1 MTQDDVIRIATET
14 GLCTTSN
21 GFIDWVDAGPS
32 AYEMGEENER
42 DIVCTLIYS
51 MVNDNA
57 LANKLVDT
65 IRVRQ

>member
-1 MTQDDVIRIATET
+1 MTKQQVIEALRMCAACENTIKAM
-14 GLCTTSN
+14 SN
-21 GFIDWVDAGPS
+21 

-42 DIVCTLIYS
+42 DVVCTLIYS

-65 IRVRQ
+65 IRVRE

>member
-1 MTQDDVIRIATET
+1 MTKQQMIEALRMCAACENTIKAMT
-14 GLCTTSN
+14 N
-21 GFIDWVDAGPS
+21 

-42 DIVCTLIYS
+42 DVVCTLIYS

>member
-1 MTQDDVIRIATET
+1 MTKQQMIEALRMCAVCENTIKAMT
-14 GLCTTSN
+14 N
-21 GFIDWVDAGPS
+21 

-42 DIVCTLIYS
+42 DVVCTLIYS
-51 MVNDNA
+51 IVDDNA

>member
-1 MTQDDVIRIATET
+1 MTKDEMIVSLRMVAACENTIKAM
-14 GLCTTSN
+14 SN
-21 GFIDWVDAGPS
+21 
-32 AYEMGEENER
+32 AYELGEENER

-51 MVNDNA
+51 IIEDNA

>member
-1 MTQDDVIRIATET
+1 MIEALRMCAACENTIKAM
-14 GLCTTSN
+14 SN
-21 GFIDWVDAGPS
+21 

-42 DIVCTLIYS
+42 DIVFTLIYS

>member
-1 MTQDDVIRIATET
+1 MTKQQMIEALRMCAACENTIKTM
-14 GLCTTSN
+14 SN
-21 GFIDWVDAGPS
+21 

-42 DIVCTLIYS
+42 DVVCTLIYS

>member
-1 MTQDDVIRIATET
+1 MTKQQVIEALRMCAACENTIKAM
-14 GLCTTSN
+14 SN
-21 GFIDWVDAGPS
+21 

-42 DIVCTLIYS
+42 DVVCTLIYS

>member
-1 MTQDDVIRIATET
+1 MTKQQMIEALRMCSVCENTIKAM
-14 GLCTTSN
+14 N
-21 GFIDWVDAGPS
+21 N

-42 DIVCTLIYS
+42 DIICTLIYS
-51 MVNDNA
+51 IVDDNA

>member
-1 MTQDDVIRIATET
+1 MTKQQMIEALRMCAACENTIKAMT
-14 GLCTTSN
+14 N
-21 GFIDWVDAGPS
+21 

-42 DIVCTLIYS
+42 DVVCTLIYS
-51 MVNDNA
+51 IVDDNA

>member
-1 MTQDDVIRIATET
+1 MTKQQMIEALRMCAACENTIKAM
-14 GLCTTSN
+14 SN
-21 GFIDWVDAGPS
+21 

-42 DIVCTLIYS
+42 DVVCTLIYS
-51 MVNDNA
+51 MVDDNA

>member
-1 MTQDDVIRIATET
+1 MTKDEMIVNLRMVAACDNTIKAM
-14 GLCTTSN
+14 SN
-21 GFIDWVDAGPS
+21 

-42 DIVCTLIYS
+42 DVVCTLIYS

>member
-1 MTQDDVIRIATET
+1 MIEALRMCAACENTIKAM
-14 GLCTTSN
+14 SN
-21 GFIDWVDAGPS
+21 

-42 DIVCTLIYS
+42 DVVCTLIYS
-51 MVNDNA
+51 MVDDNA